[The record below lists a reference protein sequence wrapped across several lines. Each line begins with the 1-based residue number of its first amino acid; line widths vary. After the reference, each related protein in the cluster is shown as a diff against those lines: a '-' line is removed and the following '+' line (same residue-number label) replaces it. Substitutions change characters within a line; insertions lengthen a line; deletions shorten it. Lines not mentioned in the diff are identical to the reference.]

1 MCISVGIISNL
12 QVREI
17 NVWTDT
23 LEKDYK
29 DTINKNKSH
38 NISY

>member
-1 MCISVGIISNL
+1 MCISVGIISKL

-17 NVWTDT
+17 NVWNDT
-23 LEKDYK
+23 LEKGSK
-29 DTINKNKSH
+29 HTINRNKSH